1 METNFDFTND
11 VGKQNAR
18 MIENRHKN
26 LSIEEKQAINSYFN
40 TFHMYCENNIIE
52 RFRRLQEKL
61 AHKNLMFKFNGNKYA
76 IHWISLI
83 GNQLQITNF
92 HWKMWKSLQNDDG
105 GVNAVGE
112 TIMWELWWVEGLRNH
127 CTKGNKRSKSRYF
140 NPEARIETIFI

>member
-61 AHKNLMFKFNGNKYA
+61 ADKNLIFKFNGDKYA
-76 IHWISLI
+76 VFSMDQFERTQFTDYTLSLE
-83 GNQLQITNF
+83 
-92 HWKMWKSLQNDDG
+92 D
-105 GVNAVGE
+105 
-112 TIMWELWWVEGLRNH
+112 VEEFAD
-127 CTKGNKRSKSRYF
+127 KV
-140 NPEARIETIFI
+140 